1 MASEAAAAATP
12 DITYHVR
19 RMSHKQLM
27 AAAAAYNL
35 STIGT
40 QDPIADTLRG
50 IEDVA
55 DLRPGTQP
63 ALAFSLGT
71 VPADS
76 PYFKA
81 WKGVRRGLK
90 PAAAGAAG
98 AAAPLAFKVQ
108 QLARVQVLQRLIA
121 CLLSCWLLFTCCFYQ
136 HAHLGH
142 WSSRTVVGSS

>member
-1 MASEAAAAATP
+1 MASEAAAATP

-35 STIGT
+35 SAIGT

-55 DLRPGTQP
+55 DLRPGTAP
-63 ALAFSLGT
+63 ALAFTLGT

-90 PAAAGAAG
+90 PAAAGP
-98 AAAPLAFKVQ
+98 AAPLAFKVSQ
-108 QLARVQVLQRLIA
+108 PPAHVGAAV
-121 CLLSCWLLFTCCFYQ
+121 CGCWF
-136 HAHLGH
+136 AHPH
-142 WSSRTVVGSS
+142 VICQA